1 MGKTINSL
9 TKEQFVKKHI
19 NKIVENNLKPTMKKR
34 DLLKL
39 IESEIKRKKGLNED
53 FYVGNMD
60 EEFDFMSDT
69 ETDMPTRPKHRPD
82 RTEDEPNWYEEEDE
96 DDDIPRPRGKMGRLR
111 MDDPGVLEP
120 GIKPGI
126 KPLIKPSKPDE
137 TPEWRPDEDE
147 PSVPDED
154 TENEPQA
161 PLRKEK
167 PIMRSFKDDFDRKMK
182 RMDESTYKPIKYRK
196 F

>member
-1 MGKTINSL
+1 
-9 TKEQFVKKHI
+9 
-19 NKIVENNLKPTMKKR
+19 
-34 DLLKL
+34 
-39 IESEIKRKKGLNED
+39 
-53 FYVGNMD
+53 
-60 EEFDFMSDT
+60 MSDT
-69 ETDMPTRPKHRPD
+69 ETDMPTRTKHRPDRTEDLPIGPD

-120 GIKPGI
+120 GIKEPKT
-126 KPLIKPSKPDE
+126 KPKEPD
-137 TPEWRPDEDE
+137 TAPEWEPDFDE

-154 TENEPQA
+154 TEGEPQA
-161 PLRKEK
+161 KDRKN
-167 PIMRSFKDDFDRKMK
+167 ILNRFKDDFDRKMK